1 MKNSVW
7 TPALKGFVQPGPMEE
22 AVSWT
27 FYHMRRQAAAAFA
40 PSQQFFNVGK
50 GGTDGAVSVTEL
62 ESNMEKASAVT
73 APKRFLV
80 TAINLIV
87 TPETNTTGN
96 VDLAANNLFV
106 NSVQQMLDNTVLGIY
121 ISDKKY
127 LEVPASMVPAG
138 CGLTGFAGTSVV
150 AGNYVA
156 NGMPSNQNGYNV
168 LLPIPFEFAF
178 YALLTAPKA
187 FTTTAALRVTV
198 ALQGILV
205 RPKQ

>member
-7 TPALKGFVQPGPMEE
+7 TPALKQFVQPGVNEE

-50 GGTDGAVSVTEL
+50 GGTDGAVSVTE
-62 ESNMEKASAVT
+62 MEKASAVT

-87 TPETNTTGN
+87 APENNAGGN
-96 VDLAANNLFV
+96 VDLAANNTTV
-106 NSVQQMLDNTVLGIY
+106 NSIAQVVDNTVLGIY

-138 CGLTGFAGTSVV
+138 AGLSGFQGTSVV
-150 AGNYVA
+150 AGNYVT
-156 NGMPSNQNGYNV
+156 NGLPTNQNGYNV

-187 FTTTAALRVTV
+187 FTTTAAVRVTV